1 MKIETYTDRSGFDA
15 LAGEWNDLLKRSAF
29 DTLFLT
35 WEWQR
40 TWWEHLG
47 EGDLFLITVRDNQG
61 HLIGIAPLYRTV
73 SAGGERKLNIVGCV
87 EVSDYLDIIIA
98 QGYEREVY
106 STLLDY
112 LDSNNEP
119 SNAETAGWD
128 VAELCNIPEIS
139 PAHQAL
145 AEMAVEHGYQFRT
158 IVEDVCPVIDL
169 PATWDA
175 YLASLDKKQRHEI
188 RRKMRRIEREADVH
202 WYIVDQSR
210 DLAEEIEA
218 FIALHQKSSAD
229 KDDFMDEQM
238 KGFFRAVARV
248 LQPPGWLQLAFIEVD
263 GQKAAAMLN
272 FDYAD
277 TILVYNSGYDPQHR
291 AHLSPGIVLLAYCI
305 RYAIELGRARFDF
318 LRGSEPYKYR
328 FGAKDTKVYRLLI
341 VRDEDRP

>member
-1 MKIETYTDRSGFDA
+1 MKIETYTDLSGFDA
-15 LAGEWNDLLKRSAF
+15 LSGEWNDLLKRGAF

-47 EGDLFLITVRDNQG
+47 EGDLFLITMRDDQG
-61 HLIGIAPLYRTV
+61 HLAGIAPLYRTV
-73 SAGGERKLNIVGCV
+73 SAGGERKLSIVGCV
-87 EVSDYLDIIIA
+87 DVSDYLDIIVA

-106 STLLDY
+106 SALLDY
-112 LDSNNEP
+112 LDS
-119 SNAETAGWD
+119 AEMAGWD
-128 VAELCNIPEIS
+128 AAELCNVPEIS

-145 AEMAVEHGYQFRT
+145 AEMAVEHGYEFRT

-202 WYIVDQSR
+202 WYIVYQGR

-218 FIALHQKSSAD
+218 FIELHQKSSAD

-238 KGFFRAVARV
+238 KDFFRAVAHV
-248 LQPPGWLQLAFIEVD
+248 LQPSGWLQLAFIEVD
-263 GQKAAAMLN
+263 GQKAASMLN
-272 FDYAD
+272 FDYEDA
-277 TILVYNSGYDPQHR
+277 ILVYNSGYDPQHR

-305 RYAIELGRARFDF
+305 QHAIELERAKFDF
-318 LRGSEPYKYR
+318 LRGDEPYKYR
-328 FGAKDTKVYRLLI
+328 FGARETKVYRLVI
-341 VRDEDRP
+341 VREGDHR